1 MEVEI
6 NHSNVIK
13 SASLKE
19 LASALSKAQAKLGA
33 VHKGEQGYGYNYASL
48 ASTIETAR
56 PVLAEFGLSVSQLLG
71 RRNSDGKGGTVTTL
85 LMHES
90 GEYLGSTSDI
100 AIIDMKGCNEA
111 QSSGASFSYLRRYSL
126 QAILNMASEDNDVS
140 SAGKPESK
148 PAAKQESK
156 PQANVPAKGGFG
168 RAAKL

>member
-1 MEVEI
+1 MEAQI
-6 NHSNVIK
+6 NHSDIIK
-13 SASLKE
+13 SDSIKE
-19 LASALSKAQAKLGA
+19 LATALSKAQAKLGA

-71 RRNSDGKGGTVTTL
+71 TRNSDGKGGVVTTM

-90 GEYLGSTSDI
+90 GEYIGSTADI
-100 AIIDMKGCNEA
+100 VIIDMKGCNEA
-111 QSSGASFSYLRRYSL
+111 QSSGASFSYLRRYAL
-126 QAILNMASEDNDVS
+126 QAILNMASEDNDAAS
-140 SAGKPESK
+140 GKPDPK

-156 PQANVPAKGGFG
+156 PQASAPAKGGFG